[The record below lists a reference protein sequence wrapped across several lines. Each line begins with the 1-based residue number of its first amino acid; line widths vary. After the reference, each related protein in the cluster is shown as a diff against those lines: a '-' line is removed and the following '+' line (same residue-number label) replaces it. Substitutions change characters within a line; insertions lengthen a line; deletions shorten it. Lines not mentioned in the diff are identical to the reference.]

1 VQQHQ
6 VANNSSCSLGE
17 QQYDSKMQARLGRL
31 SRLRQS
37 DIFETRL
44 YIGHNV
50 VCTAIRLAPYRH
62 TCAHRAWVCVG
73 ADVGVWRMSDGAGE
87 G

>member
-31 SRLRQS
+31 SKS
-37 DIFETRL
+37 YIFETRL
-44 YIGHNV
+44 DIGLNV
-50 VCTAIRLAPYRH
+50 VCTAIRLAPYRY

-73 ADVGVWRMSDGAGE
+73 ADVDVWRMSDGAGE